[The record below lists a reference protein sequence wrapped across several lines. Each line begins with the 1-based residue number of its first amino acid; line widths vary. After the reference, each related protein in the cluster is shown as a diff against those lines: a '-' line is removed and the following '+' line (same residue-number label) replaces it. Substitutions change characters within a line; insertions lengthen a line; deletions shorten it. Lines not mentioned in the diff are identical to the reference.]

1 MAETYFVSLDLQS
14 AMNVIEEAV
23 LGDSF
28 TGEQIDHYES
38 MSPHGGFIMLV
49 YEKNYMRVSN
59 RLTLTV
65 LLDNCTGVTRV
76 HTVSGG
82 GGEGL
87 FRFDFGAAEAFEKVV
102 KDALSEWRKADKY

>member
-1 MAETYFVSLDLQS
+1 MAETYFVSLDMQHTADL
-14 AMNVIEEAV
+14 IDDAV

-28 TGEQIDHYES
+28 TGERIDQYS
-38 MSPHGGFIMLV
+38 ADAPGGGSLVMLV
-49 YEKNYMRVSN
+49 YEKNYMRAGN

-65 LLDNCTGVTRV
+65 LLDDYAGHTRV

-87 FRFDFGAAEAFEKVV
+87 FRFDWGAAEDFEKVV
-102 KDALSEWRKADKY
+102 ADALAQWRL